1 MMDLSEWLIY
11 LESLHGKTI
20 EMGLE
25 RVAVVAA
32 RLFTAMPM
40 AIVTVGGTN
49 GKGST
54 CAFLEAILT
63 EAGYHVGLYTS
74 PHLLRYNERVRI
86 NRTPVGDAALVK
98 AFGEVEAARRDTSL
112 TYFEFGTLAAMRLFE
127 QAAVDVAILE
137 VGLGG
142 RLDAVNV
149 FDTDCAVVTGIDID
163 HTEYLGTTR
172 EQIGREKAGI
182 FRSGRPA
189 ICADAAPPQSLRSHA
204 LNIGA
209 DWRAVGVAYRYE
221 IRPTVWDFNGEQQH
235 ANLPLPVMR
244 GGYQINNAAA
254 AIAALDSL
262 QQRLP
267 VTEQALRLGLTS
279 AVVPGRFQILP
290 GRPLRILDVAHN
302 PQGARAL
309 AENLAQLPVTG
320 KTYAVF
326 AMLADKDIANV
337 VAAMADEIDIWLASG
352 LNEARGAS
360 SAQLRAI
367 LESSGATRIQL
378 LDSVERAWNF
388 ACEQAS
394 ENDRICVFGSFHTVA
409 AVLRSIAD

>member
-1 MMDLSEWLIY
+1 MELSEWLVY
-11 LESLHGKTI
+11 LESLHSKTI
-20 EMGLE
+20 DMGLE

-54 CAFLEAILT
+54 CAFLEAILAA
-63 EAGYHVGLYTS
+63 AGYRVGLYTS
-74 PHLLRYNERVRI
+74 PHLLHYNERIRI
-86 NRTPVGDAALVK
+86 NRTPVGDAALVS
-98 AFGEVEAARRDTSL
+98 AFDEIEAARGETPL

-142 RLDAVNV
+142 RLDAVNA

-163 HTEYLGTTR
+163 HTDYLGTTR
-172 EQIGREKAGI
+172 EQIGWEKAGI

-189 ICADAAPPQSLRSHA
+189 ICADAAPPQSLRSRA

-209 DWRAVGVAYRYE
+209 DWREVGVAYRYDVHS
-221 IRPTVWDFNGEQQH
+221 TTWDFNGELRY
-235 ANLPLPVMR
+235 ANLPLPAMR
-244 GGYQINNAAA
+244 GNYQINNAAA
-254 AIAALDSL
+254 AIAALESL

-267 VTEQALRLGLTS
+267 VAEQALRLGLES
-279 AVVPGRFQILP
+279 AVVPGRFQVLP
-290 GRPLRILDVAHN
+290 GRPLRVLDVAHN
-302 PQGARAL
+302 PHGARAL
-309 AENLAQLPVTG
+309 AENLAQWPVTG

-326 AMLADKDIANV
+326 AMLADKDIASV
-337 VAAMADEIDIWLASG
+337 ITAMADEIDIWLAAG

-378 LDSVERAWNF
+378 CDSVERAWNL
-388 ACEQAS
+388 ACEQAT
-394 ENDRICVFGSFHTVA
+394 ENDRICVFGSFYTVA
-409 AVLRSIAD
+409 AVLRLIAD

>member
-1 MMDLSEWLIY
+1 MSLSEWLVY

-20 EMGLE
+20 DMGLE

-54 CAFLEAILT
+54 CAYLEAMLV
-63 EAGYHVGLYTS
+63 EAGYRVGLYTS
-74 PHLLRYNERVRI
+74 PHLLRYNERIRI
-86 NRTPVGDAALVK
+86 NRTMVGDAALIA
-98 AFGEVEAARRDTSL
+98 AFAEIEAARGETSL

-163 HTEYLGTTR
+163 HTDYLGTTR

-189 ICADAAPPQSLRSHA
+189 ICADASPPQSLRSHA
-204 LNIGA
+204 QAVGA
-209 DWRAVGVAYRYE
+209 DWRAVGDAYRYE
-221 IRPTVWDFNGEQQH
+221 VRSTAWDFIGEQRY
-235 ANLPLPVMR
+235 ANLPLPAMQ
-244 GGYQINNAAA
+244 GNYQLNNAAA
-254 AIAALDSL
+254 AIAALELL

-267 VTEQALRLGLTS
+267 VPEQALRLGLQS
-279 AVVPGRFQILP
+279 AIIPGRFQVLP
-290 GRPLRILDVAHN
+290 GLPLRIIDVAHN
-302 PQGARAL
+302 PHGAASL
-309 AENLAQLPVTG
+309 AENLARMPVTG

-326 AMLADKDIANV
+326 AMLADKDIASV
-337 VAAMADEIDIWLASG
+337 VAAMSKEIDIWLAAG
-352 LNEARGAS
+352 LNESRGAS
-360 SAQLRAI
+360 AAQMHAI
-367 LESSGATRIQL
+367 LEASGANRIQL
-378 LDSVERAWNF
+378 LDSVEQAWNS

-394 ENDRICVFGSFHTVA
+394 ENDRICVFGSFYTVA
-409 AVLRSIAD
+409 AVLRLIAD